1 MEDIGG
7 KGGGTMGISFEI
19 DTEEGIIYAM
29 AEGKIGLE
37 DIQAAQKNVVAD
49 PNFSPAL
56 VLIIE
61 FRMSSI
67 SMSYKETLALADSLP
82 AEPPR
87 KVSIVATGSGREL
100 FVRYKDFVRGK
111 SNVEVFSDM
120 GSAKKWVTSD

>member
-1 MEDIGG
+1 MTD
-7 KGGGTMGISFEI
+7 
-19 DTEEGIIYAM
+19 A
-29 AEGKIGLE
+29 
-37 DIQAAQKNVVAD
+37 
-49 PNFSPAL
+49 

-87 KVSIVATGSGREL
+87 KVSIVATGPGREL
-100 FVRYKDFVRGK
+100 FVRYQDFVKGK
-111 SNVEVFSDM
+111 SNVEVFTDM